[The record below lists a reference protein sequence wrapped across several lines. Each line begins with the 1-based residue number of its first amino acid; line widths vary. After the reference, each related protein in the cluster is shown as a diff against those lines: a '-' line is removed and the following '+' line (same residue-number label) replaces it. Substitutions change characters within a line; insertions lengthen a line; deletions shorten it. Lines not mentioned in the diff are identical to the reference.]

1 LFCARHAWTVS
12 PETAPALATRRRSG
26 DRNSGHR
33 PPFGGVLIQH
43 SANARWLMVGGKAG
57 RRGRWNARPPLHTYL
72 LDPVFLTRLPAY
84 PLTHL
89 PAYPPLMLR
98 PHQADEHRGEQR
110 EHERLKKGDKYLEY
124 HHARRKQR
132 GADPHQVALEQE
144 GQAQ

>member
-1 LFCARHAWTVS
+1 LFCARHAWTAS
-12 PETAPALATRRRSG
+12 PETAPALVTRRRSG

-43 SANARWLMVGGKAG
+43 SANARWLMGGGKA
-57 RRGRWNARPPLHTYL
+57 
-72 LDPVFLTRLPAY
+72 
-84 PLTHL
+84 
-89 PAYPPLMLR
+89 AYPPLMLR